1 MHLLSLTSALIGTA
15 MLVAAPVQAQT
26 APAHSTP
33 AKTTSTRVPTTTKT
47 TRTNAP
53 VQRTAKSLDCSKQA
67 DAKGLHGTARKHF
80 MSTCKKA

>member
-1 MHLLSLTSALIGTA
+1 MHLLSLASALIGTV

-33 AKTTSTRVPTTTKT
+33 AKTTSTRVAATTTT
-47 TRTNAP
+47 GTNAP
-53 VQRTAKSLDCSKQA
+53 IQRTTKSLDCSKQA
-67 DAKGLHGTARKHF
+67 DAKGLHGILRKHF